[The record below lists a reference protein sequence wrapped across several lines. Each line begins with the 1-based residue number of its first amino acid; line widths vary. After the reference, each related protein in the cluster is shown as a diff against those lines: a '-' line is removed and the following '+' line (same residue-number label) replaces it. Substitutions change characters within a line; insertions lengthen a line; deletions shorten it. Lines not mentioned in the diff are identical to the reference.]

1 MLACLRSIARSR
13 PTFRGAF
20 AALSSSAPSS
30 PDTGSLELQELGQTL
45 IEGESGTTT
54 YIPNSNSPYRAFVP
68 NQFIQPHRLAYKSV
82 VKQRGRPPT
91 RAQVGP
97 SRREA
102 QYKDPFYRLG
112 VDPLKQAMNPAML
125 LPFISEMGKVY
136 GRNVTGLTK
145 KNQRRVGKAIRR
157 AKMMGI
163 IPILS
168 KRNIFQLSHSNISK
182 K

>member
-1 MLACLRSIARSR
+1 K
-13 PTFRGAF
+13 
-20 AALSSSAPSS
+20 
-30 PDTGSLELQELGQTL
+30 
-45 IEGESGTTT
+45 
-54 YIPNSNSPYRAFVP
+54 
-68 NQFIQPHRLAYKSV
+68 FIQPHRLAYKSV